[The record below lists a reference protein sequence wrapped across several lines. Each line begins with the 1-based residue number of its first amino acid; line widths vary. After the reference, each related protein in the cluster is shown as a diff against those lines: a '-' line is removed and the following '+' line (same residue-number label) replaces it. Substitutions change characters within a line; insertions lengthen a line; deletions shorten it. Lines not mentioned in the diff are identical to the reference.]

1 MSTEIITAQQYNAAQ
16 LREHAETINQS
27 IDLVIQHEEAF
38 RESTLEPCL
47 LIGREIAKAQ
57 AIFGLGD
64 HDKMAVARDGK
75 SLLSRGVTT
84 ESQPPNPLGFSA
96 WLAREIPRLN
106 RTTAHKYSSC
116 FKALELS
123 EDATESHVRS
133 KIKDLRH
140 AAGKAGK
147 PMPSLNSLYKSTR
160 PTKSSGGNLPAPQET
175 VPGKSGRQVRLE
187 DARENF
193 TLWREEG
200 EKLIQSG
207 HLDWLDKKGL
217 EELKEFQGWLRDR
230 VNAALKSL

>member
-57 AIFGLGD
+57 AIFGLSPQNRTLP
-64 HDKMAVARDGK
+64 AT
-75 SLLSRGVTT
+75 LSRGVTT
-84 ESQPPNPLGFSA
+84 SENAPNPLGFSA